1 MSRVA
6 RAATVP
12 IERPTWSTEDLAWVV
27 AELRPEVE
35 PVADDSASGLPT
47 GPSTGRPCAGR
58 LSVGH
63 PANAR

>member
-35 PVADDSASGLPT
+35 PVADELGLGPT
-47 GPSTGRPCAGR
+47 DWPEYRQAVAR
-58 LSVGH
+58 VG
-63 PANAR
+63 